1 MDTDIISIHTDGQ
14 IRFICPPGIN
24 ITRRTVEAEGITAAV
39 ARVLAL
45 ALARA
50 AEEPVAAK
58 RTRLH
63 FRLERIKNKTKKQ
76 WA

>member
-1 MDTDIISIHTDGQ
+1 MFKVKLS
-14 IRFICPPGIN
+14 
-24 ITRRTVEAEGITAAV
+24 
-39 ARVLAL
+39 RVLAL